1 MLILE
6 KITEKDALII
16 DDLNELTFNAP
27 KELVEGCKIGDV
39 IKFDGERYH
48 TDEPKTAKRH
58 ELIKELEGKLF

>member
-1 MLILE
+1 MYDGGIPPF
-6 KITEKDALII
+6 KR
-16 DDLNELTFNAP
+16 LTRERVYYAS